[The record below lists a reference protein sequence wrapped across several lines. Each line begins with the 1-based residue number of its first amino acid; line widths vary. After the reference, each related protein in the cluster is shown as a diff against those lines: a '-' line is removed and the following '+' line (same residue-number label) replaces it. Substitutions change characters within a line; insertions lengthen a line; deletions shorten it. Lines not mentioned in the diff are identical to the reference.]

1 MKRVLVVDDEP
12 KIASF
17 VTRALAAEGLGVD
30 AASCGTDAL
39 ELVSTG
45 SYGLMVLDIMLPD
58 IDGVDVLRQ
67 TMEERSDQQVIMLS
81 ALPDV
86 ETKVRCLDLGAV
98 DYVTKPFALTEF
110 VARVRRRI
118 RGDVGPQEQYLR
130 AGSTTLDLRRRAV
143 HSGAR
148 LVPLSSR
155 EFVLLQH
162 LVQRC
167 GEVCTR
173 EELLSDVWGYSFDPG
188 TNVVD
193 VCIGRLRA
201 KLGADIVDT
210 VRNVGYR
217 FRAA

>member
-1 MKRVLVVDDEP
+1 MRRVLLVDDEP

-17 VTRALAAEGLGVD
+17 VMRALSAEGFRVD
-30 AASCGTDAL
+30 AATDGTRAL
-39 ELVSTG
+39 ELVRTG
-45 SYGLMVLDIMLPD
+45 RYGLMVLDLMLPD
-58 IDGVDVLRQ
+58 VDGVDVLRQ
-67 TMEERSDQQVIMLS
+67 TMAERSDQQVIVLS
-81 ALPDV
+81 AVPDI

-98 DYVTKPFALTEF
+98 DYVTKPFALMEF
-110 VARVRRRI
+110 VARVRRRV
-118 RGDVGPQEQYLR
+118 RQDVGPDEQYLR
-130 AGSTTLDLRRRAV
+130 AGSTLDLRRRAV
-143 HSGAR
+143 YKDAR
-148 LVPLSSR
+148 LVPLSAR

-162 LVQRC
+162 LVRRC
-167 GEVCTR
+167 DEVCTR

-201 KLGADIVDT
+201 KLGADIIDT